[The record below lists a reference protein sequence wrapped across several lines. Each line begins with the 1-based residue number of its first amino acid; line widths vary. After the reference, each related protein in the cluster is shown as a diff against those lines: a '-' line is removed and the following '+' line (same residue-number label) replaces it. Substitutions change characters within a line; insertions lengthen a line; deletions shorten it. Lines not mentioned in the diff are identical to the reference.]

1 MTLSYLITQ
10 AKYFESTKSG
20 LIKEKKRYRIPV
32 TKVKNE
38 QLIQY

>member
-20 LIKEKKRYRIPV
+20 LIKEKKV
-32 TKVKNE
+32 TE
-38 QLIQY
+38 FLLQR